1 MLNGD
6 LNTLAH
12 KTTSNSYFLG
22 QHGLF
27 FFFLLTLDNLSY
39 HIADESTC
47 SVPCKKGSII
57 QDCVNLIITCSTK
70 FLRGN

>member
-22 QHGLF
+22 RHEL
-27 FFFLLTLDNLSY
+27 FFLLTLDNLSY
-39 HIADESTC
+39 YIADESTC

-57 QDCVNLIITCSTK
+57 QDRVNLIITCSTK
-70 FLRGN
+70 FLLGN

>member
-12 KTTSNSYFLG
+12 KTTSNAYFLG
-22 QHGLF
+22 RHEL
-27 FFFLLTLDNLSY
+27 FFLLTLDNPSY

-47 SVPCKKGSII
+47 SVS
-57 QDCVNLIITCSTK
+57 
-70 FLRGN
+70 

>member
-22 QHGLF
+22 RHE
-27 FFFLLTLDNLSY
+27 FFLLTLDNLSY
-39 HIADESTC
+39 YIPDESTC
-47 SVPCKKGSII
+47 SIPCKKGSII
-57 QDCVNLIITCSTK
+57 QDHVNLIITCSSK